1 MRSDSQVKH
10 DVEEELKWMPGLHL
24 EAIRVADNDGKVTL
38 TGYVDSYAE
47 RLSAEDAARK
57 LWDVKGV
64 ADEIEV
70 RLHPSYERTDAE
82 IVRAAENALTWNIQV
97 PTDRIKVTAER
108 GWVTLKG
115 QVDWH
120 FQRLAAEYS
129 VQHMLGVRGVSNEIT
144 IRPSV
149 TSGEVKAK
157 IEAAHR
163 RNAILDA
170 KQIVVTTSGHKV
182 TLTGTVRSWREW
194 QEAEEG
200 AWAAPGVSEVENR
213 LMVTGL

>member
-1 MRSDSQVKH
+1 MRSDSQVKQ
-10 DVEEELKWMPGLHL
+10 DVEEELKWEPVLHP
-24 EAIRVADNDGKVTL
+24 EAIRVAVKDGKVTL

-64 ADEIEV
+64 VDEIEV
-70 RLHPSYERTDAE
+70 RLHPSYERADAE
-82 IVRAAENALTWNIQV
+82 IVRAVENALAWNIRV
-97 PTDRIKVTAER
+97 PTDRIKVTAEH

-120 FQRLAAEYS
+120 FQRLAAWET
-129 VQHMLGVRGVSNEIT
+129 VRHMSGVRGVSNEIT

-149 TSGEVKAK
+149 TPAEVKAK
-157 IEAAHR
+157 IEAAHQ

-170 KQIVVTTSGHKV
+170 KRIKVTTSGGKV
-182 TLTGTVRSWREW
+182 TLTGTVRSWREL
-194 QEAEEG
+194 QEAEDG
-200 AWAAPGVSEVENR
+200 AWAAPGVTEVQN
-213 LMVTGL
+213 LLVVTGF

>member
-1 MRSDSQVKH
+1 MRSDSQVKQ
-10 DVEEELKWMPGLHL
+10 DVEEELKWEPVLHP
-24 EAIRVADNDGKVTL
+24 EAIRVAVKDGKVTL
-38 TGYVDSYAE
+38 TGYVASYAE
-47 RLSAEDAARK
+47 RLAAEDAARR
-57 LWDVKGV
+57 LWDVRGV

-70 RLHPSYERTDAE
+70 RLHPSYERADAE
-82 IVRAAENALTWNIQV
+82 IVRAAQNALAWNIQV
-97 PTDRIKVTAER
+97 PKDRIKVTAER

-120 FQRLAAEYS
+120 FQRLAAVHS
-129 VQHMLGVRGVSNEIT
+129 VQHMLGVRGVRNQIT

-149 TSGEVKAK
+149 SPAEVKAK
-157 IEAAHR
+157 IEAAHQ

-170 KQIVVTTSGHKV
+170 KQIEVTTSGGKV
-182 TLTGTVRSWREW
+182 TLSGTVRSWREW

-213 LMVTGL
+213 LVVTGF